1 MKCKVEFVINNRI
14 EIDDGGEVYKS
25 NIQDVSEDYIGIS
38 VPTCNHKYMS
48 LRKGDKVEGIYYEGK
63 NIYKFFTVVIGR
75 KIEKILIIMLR
86 KPEKV
91 ELFQRRNFVRVPL
104 IVDILCA
111 LIPVEKSLNN
121 LNDQVEVFKACSLDM
136 SGGGMKI
143 IVDVSLKDKL
153 KLGDKIMIT
162 LPLENDRLDVKGKLV
177 RIHENR
183 ENKKLICG
191 VSFVNLDRLSREKI
205 IRGLFQIMR
214 GHMKKGVKQD

>member
-14 EIDDGGEVYKS
+14 EIDDGGEIYKS

-38 VPTCNHKYMS
+38 VPICNHKYMS

-86 KPEKV
+86 KPEKM

-136 SGGGMKI
+136 SGGGMKM
-143 IVDVSLKDKL
+143 IVDASLKDKL

-162 LPLENDRLDVKGKLV
+162 LPLENNRLDVKGKLV

-191 VSFVNLDRLSREKI
+191 VSFINLDRLSREKI

>member
-14 EIDDGGEVYKS
+14 EIDDGGEIYKS

-38 VPTCNHKYMS
+38 VPICNHKYMS
-48 LRKGDKVEGIYYEGK
+48 FRKGDKVEGIYYEGK

-86 KPEKV
+86 KPEKM

-136 SGGGMKI
+136 SGGGMKM
-143 IVDVSLKDKL
+143 IVDASLKDKL

-162 LPLENDRLDVKGKLV
+162 LPLENNRLDVKGKLV

-191 VSFVNLDRLSREKI
+191 VSFINLDRLSREKI